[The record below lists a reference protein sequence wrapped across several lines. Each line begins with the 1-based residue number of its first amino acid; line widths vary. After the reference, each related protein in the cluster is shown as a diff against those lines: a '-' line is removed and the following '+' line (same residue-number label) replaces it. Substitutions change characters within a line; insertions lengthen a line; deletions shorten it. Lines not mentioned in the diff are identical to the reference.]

1 MSVLELIKVI
11 NYIYLIFVKE
21 KLYKLNLL
29 KRSNKTFY
37 FVKPIFLFVC
47 QREVVKLIY
56 LFFC

>member
-21 KLYKLNLL
+21 KLYKL
-29 KRSNKTFY
+29 
-37 FVKPIFLFVC
+37 KPIFLFVC